1 MAVLFQALNV
11 SSGGFGNYRYT
22 QALMSRVPPLRKA
35 IRDDPKAKTV
45 QERAL
50 NLGPNPRT
58 DNEMRAAWYAYH
70 VTDVGQKLQE
80 YVKDFDRRMQTAAE
94 AHAKAF
100 VPPPPPP
107 TMPPPTPVPLTGR
120 AALKAAKE
128 TVDMANSLSKFARK
142 TIDETVHMMHESVAN
157 TTDRLGEH
165 IADKITQSLAKYITP
180 PPPPPIN
187 WNL

>member
-35 IRDDPKAKTV
+35 IQNDPKAKTV
-45 QERAL
+45 EERAL

-128 TVDMANSLSKFARK
+128 TAEMAGHLAKFARQ
-142 TIDETVHMMHESVAN
+142 TIDDTVKMMHEAAKNSTAK
-157 TTDRLGEH
+157 LGEQ
-165 IADKITQSLAKYITP
+165 IAQ
-180 PPPPPIN
+180 
-187 WNL
+187 